1 MTTEVVEKVDYT
13 GKSVYYPTRNTT
25 HTTTT
30 YKINGVTY
38 QEEINL
44 KQGEGEFLTTNY
56 ISKQNGDGSTTI
68 IDSTSSEFLDIAL
81 DTNRTSALTKTYNEV
96 EEQSKTFGKYDKF
109 LNASS
114 ESGMDVVME
123 TGNFNTVVPN
133 RVTQDQ
139 LLALQGA
146 TTLESTDRS
155 SNRND
160 PVELRKNPHMSLEGM
175 HLRYPKDALYDT
187 GQDYLFIEGFEYKA
201 PQAKNEIN
209 ERSRNTKNWHG
220 GEKKGT
226 YLEGAKQNSGNV
238 AISGLGRGSNLKK
251 PKGSVKLPIPN
262 GLNVSTGVGW
272 GQGNA
277 NAVEAGAFF
286 QAFGSAQDLVT
297 GSKNV
302 AEIIQDNFKAAGG
315 LLDGLR
321 ADANKPGGGQASMV
335 LSAVLA
341 KAALSKMNINVDPA
355 QFITRSTGNAI
366 NPNLELLF
374 SGPKLRNFTF
384 SFMFAPHD
392 DIEASEV
399 RKIIRWFRQGMAPK
413 NDIDSESTIYLGSPN
428 VYRLKYM
435 NSGKRIKGLNIFKI
449 CALTGCELDFA
460 PSKTYQS
467 YEDGKA
473 VSMPPMIG
481 MALSFTELT
490 PIFSNDYEDLPR
502 GLIADGNVSTGD
514 LGLLGKDSI
523 STEDIG
529 F

>member
-81 DTNRTSALTKTYNEV
+81 DTDRTSALTKTYNEV

-109 LNASS
+109 LNASA

-155 SNRND
+155 SEFSND
-160 PVELRKNPHMSLEGM
+160 PAELRKNPFMSLKGM
-175 HLRYPKDALYDT
+175 NMQYPKDALYSS
-187 GQDYLFIEGFEYKA
+187 GQDYLFIEGFEYGP
-201 PQAKNEIN
+201 PQA
-209 ERSRNTKNWHG
+209 RDLRATG
-220 GEKKGT
+220 GKSNSF
-226 YLEGAKQNSGNV
+226 LGAAREQSGNV
-238 AISGLGRGSNLKK
+238 AVTGLSRQSNIRKSQ
-251 PKGSVKLPIPN
+251 GSVKLPIPN
-262 GLNVSTGVGW
+262 GLNVSNGVGW
-272 GQGNA
+272 GEGRA

-286 QAFGSAQDLVT
+286 QAFGSAQDLIT
-297 GSKNV
+297 GEKNV
-302 AEIIQDNFKAAGG
+302 AQIITENFQAAGG
-315 LLDGLR
+315 LLDALK
-321 ADANKPGGGQASMV
+321 ADAGKPGGGQASMV

-341 KAALSKMNINVDPA
+341 KAGLAKMNINVDPA

-392 DIEASEV
+392 DDEASEV
-399 RKIIRWFRQGMAPK
+399 RKIIRWFKQGMAPK

-435 NSGKRIKGLNIFKI
+435 NRGRRIKGLNIFKI

-467 YEDGKA
+467 YEDGTA

-514 LGLLGKDSI
+514 LGLLGNDSI
-523 STEDIG
+523 SPDDIG